1 MPVPAALRLERV
13 SKTYGRH
20 RALTEVS
27 LSFQPAEVAAVLGP
41 NGAGKSTMLGIL
53 STLVSPSSGVVSWG
67 GDRLSRSSSLRSRIG
82 YVGHEPGVYG
92 DLSARENLR
101 LFATLFGYSDA
112 DARAKAML
120 DRVGLS
126 DVRPDAPARTFSR
139 GMQQRL
145 SLARAL
151 LSEPDLLLFDEP
163 GSALDPAGAAWLAT
177 VVAAERD
184 AGRIVILVTHD
195 LDAAAAVTEH
205 VIILRRGRVAL
216 DESRAQRFR
225 PEELRALY
233 SERAGG

>member
-1 MPVPAALRLERV
+1 
-13 SKTYGRH
+13 
-20 RALTEVS
+20 
-27 LSFQPAEVAAVLGP
+27 
-41 NGAGKSTMLGIL
+41 
-53 STLVSPSSGVVSWG
+53 
-67 GDRLSRSSSLRSRIG
+67 
-82 YVGHEPGVYG
+82 
-92 DLSARENLR
+92 
-101 LFATLFGYSDA
+101 
-112 DARAKAML
+112 ML
-120 DRVGLS
+120 DRVGLAEA
-126 DVRPDAPARTFSR
+126 RPDAPARTFSR

-195 LDAAAAVTEH
+195 LEAAAAVTEH

-216 DESRAQRFR
+216 DQSRPQRFR

-233 SERAGG
+233 AERTGG